1 MTMDRGWGITEIRF
15 NREKIVSY
23 DCYSNPGDWCKHLTE
38 CCAMVAEAVLE
49 NNVNPE
55 EETFGKDFVRM
66 DFGGEKKTPTLKL
79 YPEISKNIPVI
90 TMNCHS
96 GSEESMRKKF
106 CR

>member
-38 CCAMVAEAVLE
+38 CCVMVAKAILE

-66 DFGGEKKTPTLKL
+66 DLGGEKDADA
-79 YPEISKNIPVI
+79 EIVSGNLKNIPVI